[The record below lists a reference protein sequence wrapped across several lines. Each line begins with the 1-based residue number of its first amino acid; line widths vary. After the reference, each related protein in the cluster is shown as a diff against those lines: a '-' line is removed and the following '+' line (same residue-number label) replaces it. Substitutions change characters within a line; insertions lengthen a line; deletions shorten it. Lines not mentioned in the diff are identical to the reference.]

1 MTTRDVLRLR
11 NFRLLFA
18 GHGVSV
24 FGDRMVTVALAF
36 AVLEVGGSAS
46 AVGLVLAAS
55 WLPSVASVLVGGVVA
70 DRISR
75 RTVMVA
81 ADAVRVA
88 SQGAM
93 AALLISGSAEVW
105 MLAALAGVT
114 GAATGFF
121 NPAATGLLPDV
132 VPSEGLQPANALRST
147 AASLSEILGPAS
159 AGVLVAAAG
168 AGWAIAADAVTF
180 AISGACLAALH
191 LGRTAKREH
200 AEFLRDLR
208 DGWAAVRSRR
218 WVWTCF
224 VYFAVANLMWGAWVA
239 LGPVV
244 ADRDLGGAE
253 AWGTVYAAVGVGALL
268 GSLAA
273 TRVRPSRPLV
283 FVALMDAVFGLP
295 LAFLAAG
302 ASVPVLALGAG
313 LSGIGLM
320 LGMSVWET
328 TLQREIPAASLS
340 RVASYDWFVSY
351 AVYPIGLAIWGPLA
365 EAIGIH
371 TALWIAFGLF
381 FASVLA
387 LLSVADI
394 RRTAPLAV
402 AAVLLL
408 AFFAMPAAADAKVVW
423 LCKPGQRANPCEPS
437 LTTTTFSP
445 TGKRLGVERVQRAKR
460 RRADCFYVYPTV
472 SDQQQPQATQVVDD
486 VLRSIALY
494 QTARYSRDCRVFAP
508 VYRQVT
514 IQGLLNPDT
523 VTPEMQEQGYDDVV
537 EAWRTYLRRFNHGR
551 GVVLI
556 GHSQGTYVLRRL
568 VREEIDPKASERRR
582 LVSAVLLGGNVSV
595 RAGADRGGDFK
606 RVRACRRASQIGCVI
621 AYSTFNAPV
630 PDNSLFGR
638 ANEPGRQI
646 LCTNPAALGGGSA
659 KLTPIYPSAPFAP
672 SVIGAAANAALANL
686 PRPST
691 PWAAFPGAYSGRCST
706 AGGASV
712 FQVKPLRGAFPVTAV
727 PDATWGLHL
736 TDANIALGQ
745 LANLVRRQIR
755 AYD

>member
-1 MTTRDVLRLR
+1 M
-11 NFRLLFA
+11 
-18 GHGVSV
+18 
-24 FGDRMVTVALAF
+24 
-36 AVLEVGGSAS
+36 
-46 AVGLVLAAS
+46 
-55 WLPSVASVLVGGVVA
+55 
-70 DRISR
+70 
-75 RTVMVA
+75 
-81 ADAVRVA
+81 
-88 SQGAM
+88 
-93 AALLISGSAEVW
+93 
-105 MLAALAGVT
+105 
-114 GAATGFF
+114 
-121 NPAATGLLPDV
+121 
-132 VPSEGLQPANALRST
+132 
-147 AASLSEILGPAS
+147 
-159 AGVLVAAAG
+159 
-168 AGWAIAADAVTF
+168 
-180 AISGACLAALH
+180 
-191 LGRTAKREH
+191 
-200 AEFLRDLR
+200 
-208 DGWAAVRSRR
+208 
-218 WVWTCF
+218 
-224 VYFAVANLMWGAWVA
+224 
-239 LGPVV
+239 
-244 ADRDLGGAE
+244 
-253 AWGTVYAAVGVGALL
+253 
-268 GSLAA
+268 
-273 TRVRPSRPLV
+273 
-283 FVALMDAVFGLP
+283 
-295 LAFLAAG
+295 
-302 ASVPVLALGAG
+302 
-313 LSGIGLM
+313 
-320 LGMSVWET
+320 
-328 TLQREIPAASLS
+328 
-340 RVASYDWFVSY
+340 
-351 AVYPIGLAIWGPLA
+351 
-365 EAIGIH
+365 
-371 TALWIAFGLF
+371 
-381 FASVLA
+381 
-387 LLSVADI
+387 
-394 RRTAPLAV
+394 

-408 AFFAMPAAADAKVVW
+408 AVLAMPAAADAKVVW

-472 SDQQQPQATQVVDD
+472 SDQQRPQATQVVDD

-523 VTPEMQEQGYDDVV
+523 VTPEMHEQGYDDVV
-537 EAWRTYLRRFNHGR
+537 EAWRAYLKRFNHGR

-606 RVRACRRASQIGCVI
+606 RVRACRRASQTGCVI

-630 PDNSLFGR
+630 PENALFGR

-672 SVIGAAANAALANL
+672 SVIGAAANAALAGL

-712 FQVKPLRGAFPVTAV
+712 LQVKPLRGAFTLTAV

-745 LANLVRRQIR
+745 LANLVRRQIKASRLGSRPHSFVYGVATRLDDWPIQPTFWTWPTISVHIAKTWSTWTASR
-755 AYD
+755 ALPGATHAASRSACTTCSPSGPPSRLTRPSPRRTCPPHSRRDVTRPAAARAHCVPLRQWRPPRAVLRPARGWPGPRRAR

>member
-1 MTTRDVLRLR
+1 LTTRDVLRLR

-36 AVLEVGGSAS
+36 AVLELGGSAS

-55 WLPSVASVLVGGVVA
+55 WLPAVASVLVGGVVA
-70 DRISR
+70 DRMSR

-81 ADAVRVA
+81 ADAVRVG

-93 AALLISGSAEVW
+93 AALLISGAAEVW

-132 VPSEGLQPANALRST
+132 VPSEGLQPANGLRST
-147 AASLSEILGPAS
+147 AASVSEILGPVS
-159 AGVLVAAAG
+159 AGLLVAAAG

-180 AISGACLAALH
+180 AISGACLAALR
-191 LGRTAKREH
+191 LEKVAKREH
-200 AEFLRDLR
+200 TEFLRDLR
-208 DGWAAVRSRR
+208 DGWVAVRSRR
-218 WVWTCF
+218 WVWTMF
-224 VYFAVANLMWGAWVA
+224 LYFAVANLMWGAWTA

-244 ADRDLGGAE
+244 ADRELGGAGP
-253 AWGTVYAAVGVGALL
+253 WGTILAGVGIGALL

-273 TRVRPSRPLV
+273 TRVRPRRPLV
-283 FVALMDAVFGLP
+283 FVALMDALFGLP

-302 ASVPVLALGAG
+302 ASVPLLTLGSV

-328 TLQREIPAASLS
+328 TLQREIPAESLS
-340 RVASYDWFVSY
+340 RVASYDWFTSY

-365 EAIGIH
+365 GVIGIH
-371 TALWIAFGLF
+371 TALWLAFGIF

-387 LLSVADI
+387 LLSIPDI
-394 RRTAPLAV
+394 RRLAPLAV
-402 AAVLLL
+402 AGLAALAVLV
-408 AFFAMPAAADAKVVW
+408 MPAVADAKVVW
-423 LCKPGQRANPCEPS
+423 LCKPGQRTNPCEPR

-445 TGKRLGVERVQRAKR
+445 TGKRLGVERVQRARR

-472 SDQQQPQATQVVDD
+472 SDQQRPQATQVVDD

-494 QTARYSRDCRVFAP
+494 QAARYSRDCRVFAP

-514 IQGLLNPDT
+514 IQGLLNPGS
-523 VTPEMQEQGYDDVV
+523 VTAEMREQGYDDVV
-537 EAWRTYLRRFNHGR
+537 EAWRRYLKRFNHGR
-551 GVVLI
+551 GVVLM
-556 GHSQGTYVLRRL
+556 GHSQGTFVLRRL
-568 VREEIDPKASERRR
+568 IREEIDPKASERRR
-582 LVSAVLLGGNVSV
+582 LVSAVLLGGNVTV
-595 RAGADRGGDFK
+595 RAGADRGGDFR
-606 RVRACRRASQIGCVI
+606 RVRACRRPGQIGCVI
-621 AYSTFNAPV
+621 AFSTFNAPV
-630 PDNSLFGR
+630 PENALFGR
-638 ANEPGRQI
+638 ATEPNRQI

-672 SVIGAAANAALANL
+672 SVIGAAANATLAGL

-691 PWAAFPGAYSGRCST
+691 PWAAFPGSYSGRCST

-712 FQVKPLRGAFPVTAV
+712 LQVRPLRGAFRFSPV

-745 LANLVRRQIR
+745 LADVVRRQIK
-755 AYD
+755 AHD